1 MTDRVRRR
9 YPAGFL
15 LLAVW
20 LAPVIPTEATASP
33 GDTLFT
39 QIDPVLVHEAP
50 ADDAPVAA
58 RLQRGEKL
66 KEFRRQGSWV
76 KVLVYS
82 RIGRDGW
89 VRSSEVGPRD
99 PTAGDGG
106 APTPRAEQP
115 PVSPEEPGP
124 QAALPSGH
132 RYIIL
137 VEGLPFT
144 GFEAVCEI
152 VTNSGDRI
160 RRKLSGASP
169 KSYSV
174 DARAISCKVDKD
186 GKPGRLF
193 VALQKDGR
201 TVACHSTTGS
211 FGRIKVRS
219 AGPWGKARGLE
230 CNPRNLCVAR
240 RLPCALG

>member
-1 MTDRVRRR
+1 MNDRARKR
-9 YPAGFL
+9 YPAGL
-15 LLAVW
+15 LLPAVW
-20 LAPVIPTEATASP
+20 LAATLATGAAASP

-58 RLQRGEKL
+58 RLRRGEKL

-99 PTAGDGG
+99 PAAGDGG
-106 APTPRAEQP
+106 APAPQAERP
-115 PVSPEEPGP
+115 PVSTEEPEP

-137 VEGLPFT
+137 VGGLPFM
-144 GFEAVCEI
+144 GFEADCEI
-152 VTNSGDRI
+152 VTNSGNRI

-174 DARAISCKVDKD
+174 DAQAISCKVDKD

-193 VALQKDGR
+193 VALQEDGR
-201 TVACHSTTGS
+201 VVACHSTTGS
-211 FGRIKVRS
+211 FSRIKVRS
-219 AGPWGKARGLE
+219 AGPWGTARGLE
-230 CNPRNLCVAR
+230 CNPRNFCVAR
-240 RLPCALG
+240 RLPCAAG